1 MFLTVVYI
9 SKRRNGGV
17 TFYYTCEAGGSVGAH
32 KRLLEGRDGD
42 RWTKNARCPRE
53 NIREVGV
60 RREREKREKK
70 KKDKKRIY
78 RIEEI
83 EKL

>member
-1 MFLTVVYI
+1 M
-9 SKRRNGGV
+9 
-17 TFYYTCEAGGSVGAH
+17 GAH

-60 RREREKREKK
+60 RRERKEKREKRK
-70 KKDKKRIY
+70 RRIKKRIY